1 MRGKLEHH
9 VDREADSV
17 RYYRLCI
24 RCRHAIRVC
33 GSGHDYGQH
42 GAACFLRCIKK
53 RRNKRGFST
62 MVDSIRF
69 IVVNNIFPA
78 EGGITH
84 EKAPNEFS
92 VF

>member
-1 MRGKLEHH
+1 
-9 VDREADSV
+9 
-17 RYYRLCI
+17 
-24 RCRHAIRVC
+24 
-33 GSGHDYGQH
+33 
-42 GAACFLRCIKK
+42 
-53 RRNKRGFST
+53 